1 MTSYNSL
8 LVIKDSLS
16 GMGFRVIAHTRYD
29 ESSMEYIIGLIVDGV
44 TSIWATSHD
53 EQIAVNELYQK
64 ATILREQL
72 LYWQSKSK

>member
-8 LVIKDSLS
+8 LMIRDILL
-16 GMGFRVIAHTRYD
+16 GMGFRVSGHVGYD
-29 ESSMEYIIGLIVDGV
+29 EKTMVYTLGLIVDGV
-44 TSIWATSHD
+44 TSIWATSYD

-64 ATILREQL
+64 ANILREQL